1 MLLEIPP
8 TLVSQSYRVGHIESA
23 GDQCPGFVIWA
34 RAGLAL
40 IAAHQG
46 DTARAEEHYDT
57 LKSARGTWAPG
68 SLMVMDHV
76 LGLISATMVQLDQ
89 AVVHFED
96 VLTLYQIAGYR
107 PELA

>member
-1 MLLEIPP
+1 VLLKIPP
-8 TLVSQSYRVGHIESA
+8 TPDSPYNRVGHIESA

-46 DTARAEEHYDT
+46 DTARAEEHYHT

-76 LGLISATMVQLDQ
+76 LGLISVTMVQLDQ
-89 AVVHFED
+89 AVGHFED
-96 VLTLYQIAGYR
+96 VLTHY
-107 PELA
+107 